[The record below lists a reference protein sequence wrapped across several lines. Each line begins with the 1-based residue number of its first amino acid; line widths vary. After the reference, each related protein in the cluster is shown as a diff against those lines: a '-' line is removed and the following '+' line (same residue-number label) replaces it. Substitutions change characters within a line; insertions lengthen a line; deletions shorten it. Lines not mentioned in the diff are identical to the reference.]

1 MTGLW
6 RSWGVI
12 VDLQWGGKEYTQR
25 ATRVQA
31 CGKHS
36 ITPPLWE
43 VSSSQDL
50 MCTFRGAITHQL
62 PSLPLLA
69 FCVLWHSPLSYSCC
83 LRSFPVLRL
92 DGSGECE
99 ARGWR
104 GAHDEAAQMRWEAA
118 LTLDGLCHHLYCNH
132 TPPPPTLHHHLSYT
146 KDYNANRK
154 TNTTVF

>member
-12 VDLQWGGKEYTQR
+12 TDLQWGDKEYTQR
-25 ATRVQA
+25 ETRVQA

-43 VSSSQDL
+43 VPSSQDL

-62 PSLPLLA
+62 PSLPLSA

-83 LRSFPVLRL
+83 LRSFPALRL
-92 DGSGECE
+92 DGSGERE
-99 ARGWR
+99 GRGWR
-104 GAHDEAAQMRWEAA
+104 GGHKEAAQMRWEAA
-118 LTLDGLCHHLYCNH
+118 LTLDGLCHHLYCIHPKPCAITTH
-132 TPPPPTLHHHLSYT
+132 TQ
-146 KDYNANRK
+146 K
-154 TNTTVF
+154 TMTQTGKRTRQCSRY